1 MVNRILSYVS
11 LAVSGGVALV
21 SLVGFFTGFPA
32 GMGGGTRTLFLVT
45 SLLVAWLSFSTMR
58 DKTA

>member
-1 MVNRILSYVS
+1 MSYVS

-21 SLVGFFTGFPA
+21 SLAGFFTGFPA

-45 SLLVAWLSFSTMR
+45 SILVVWLSFSAMR
-58 DKTA
+58 DKTL